1 MTKRLLPPPYVEI
14 VIEFLK
20 FNFDKNNKKI
30 ANNISQSLSL

>member
-1 MTKRLLPPPYVEI
+1 MVINLFLFYVEI

-30 ANNISQSLSL
+30 VNNIF